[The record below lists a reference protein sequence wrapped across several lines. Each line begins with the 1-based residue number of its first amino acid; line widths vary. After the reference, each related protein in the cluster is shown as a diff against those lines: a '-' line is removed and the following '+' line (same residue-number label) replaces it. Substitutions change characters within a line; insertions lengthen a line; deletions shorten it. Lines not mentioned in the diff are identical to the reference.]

1 MSFIKDIFVAV
12 IGFIA
17 FGIFGICLIC
27 YYPFCVIKKFEEN
40 YVRKEFYKLSKFVMT
55 VVKFISKSFV
65 VEFKEKDTDGPCI
78 VVANHSSILDIV
90 TFCSVN
96 FKDAVFLSKGWPT
109 RIPLMNKY
117 LKAAGNVIFDEN
129 TSFEELC
136 SLVQKA
142 FNKNLKVIVFP
153 EGTRSE
159 DGTVKRFHKG
169 AFLIAQKLGVP
180 VLPICI
186 KGLDKTIKKN
196 SVIVRSCDVKIT
208 VLNKIFIEK
217 EEQVLDIT
225 RKTRQLIAE
234 EKEKQIIKNIDIKK
248 LMLHRPPMLL
258 VDKVLEVVNGEFA
271 RTLFEIKSDN
281 IFLDKNNVLKR
292 SAQIEI
298 MAQALAAAN
307 AYDSKINNKP
317 TQKGF
322 LVMLKNITFFA
333 DAKCGDVLECHINI
347 VDFIAQ
353 THIAKGKLFNQNGT
367 LLCEGEIRIYC
378 FD

>member
-1 MSFIKDIFVAV
+1 MGFIRDIFVAIV
-12 IGFIA
+12 GFIA
-17 FGIFGICLIC
+17 FGLFGLCLLC
-27 YYPFCVIKKFEEN
+27 YYPFCAFKKFEES
-40 YVRKEFYKLSKFVMT
+40 YVRNGFYNISMFVMT
-55 VVKFISKSFV
+55 VVKFVSKSFV
-65 VEFKEKDTDGPCI
+65 VEFKEKNTDGPCI

-90 TFCSVN
+90 VFCSVK

-142 FNKNLKVIVFP
+142 FDKNLKVIVFP

-169 AFLIAQKLGVP
+169 AFLLAQKLGVP
-180 VLPICI
+180 VLPVCV

-208 VLNKIFIEK
+208 VMNKIVIPD

-234 EKEKQIIKNIDIKK
+234 EKEK
-248 LMLHRPPMLL
+248 
-258 VDKVLEVVNGEFA
+258 
-271 RTLFEIKSDN
+271 
-281 IFLDKNNVLKR
+281 
-292 SAQIEI
+292 
-298 MAQALAAAN
+298 
-307 AYDSKINNKP
+307 
-317 TQKGF
+317 
-322 LVMLKNITFFA
+322 
-333 DAKCGDVLECHINI
+333 
-347 VDFIAQ
+347 
-353 THIAKGKLFNQNGT
+353 
-367 LLCEGEIRIYC
+367 
-378 FD
+378 

>member
-1 MSFIKDIFVAV
+1 MSFVKDIFVAV

-17 FGIFGICLIC
+17 FGIFGLCLIC
-27 YYPFCVIKKFEEN
+27 YYPVTVLKKFEEN
-40 YVRKEFYKLSKFVMT
+40 FIRKEFYRLSKFVMT
-55 VVKFISKSFV
+55 VVKFVSKSFV
-65 VEFKEKDTDGPCI
+65 VEFKEKNLEGPCI
-78 VVANHSSILDIV
+78 IVSNHSSILDIV
-90 TFCSVN
+90 VFSSVN

-136 SLVQKA
+136 SLVKKA
-142 FNKNLKVIVFP
+142 FDKNLKVIVFP

-180 VLPICI
+180 VLPVCV

-196 SVIVRSCDVKIT
+196 SVIVKSCDVKIT
-208 VLNKIFIEK
+208 VLEKIFVPD

-234 EKEKQIIKNIDIKK
+234 EMAKQSGEGINITK

-258 VDKVLEVVNGEFA
+258 VDKVHEIKGDFA
-271 RTLFEIKSDN
+271 RTSFEIKPDN
-281 IFLDKNNVLKR
+281 IFLNKNNVLER
-292 SAQIEI
+292 TAQIEI
-298 MAQALAAAN
+298 MAQALAASN
-307 AYDSKINNKP
+307 AYNSKINNKP

-333 DAKCGDVLECHINI
+333 DAKCGDILECHINI

-353 THIAKGKLFNQNGT
+353 THIAQGKLFNQEGT

>member
-1 MSFIKDIFVAV
+1 
-12 IGFIA
+12 
-17 FGIFGICLIC
+17 
-27 YYPFCVIKKFEEN
+27 
-40 YVRKEFYKLSKFVMT
+40 VMT

-65 VEFKEKDTDGPCI
+65 VEFKEKNTDGPCV

-90 TFCSVN
+90 VFSSVN

-142 FNKNLKVIVFP
+142 FDKNLKVIVFP

-180 VLPICI
+180 VLPVCV

-196 SVIVRSCDVKIT
+196 SVIVKSCDVKIT
-208 VLNKIFIEK
+208 VLEKIFVPD

-234 EKEKQIIKNIDIKK
+234 EMEK
-248 LMLHRPPMLL
+248 
-258 VDKVLEVVNGEFA
+258 
-271 RTLFEIKSDN
+271 
-281 IFLDKNNVLKR
+281 
-292 SAQIEI
+292 
-298 MAQALAAAN
+298 
-307 AYDSKINNKP
+307 
-317 TQKGF
+317 
-322 LVMLKNITFFA
+322 
-333 DAKCGDVLECHINI
+333 
-347 VDFIAQ
+347 
-353 THIAKGKLFNQNGT
+353 
-367 LLCEGEIRIYC
+367 
-378 FD
+378 

>member
-1 MSFIKDIFVAV
+1 
-12 IGFIA
+12 
-17 FGIFGICLIC
+17 
-27 YYPFCVIKKFEEN
+27 
-40 YVRKEFYKLSKFVMT
+40 MT
-55 VVKFISKSFV
+55 VVKFVSKSFV
-65 VEFKEKDTDGPCI
+65 VEFKEKNTDGPCI

-90 TFCSVN
+90 VFCSVK

-169 AFLIAQKLGVP
+169 AFLLAQKLGVP
-180 VLPICI
+180 VLPVCV

-208 VLNKIFIEK
+208 VMNKIVIPD

-234 EKEKQIIKNIDIKK
+234 EKEK
-248 LMLHRPPMLL
+248 
-258 VDKVLEVVNGEFA
+258 
-271 RTLFEIKSDN
+271 
-281 IFLDKNNVLKR
+281 
-292 SAQIEI
+292 
-298 MAQALAAAN
+298 
-307 AYDSKINNKP
+307 
-317 TQKGF
+317 
-322 LVMLKNITFFA
+322 
-333 DAKCGDVLECHINI
+333 
-347 VDFIAQ
+347 
-353 THIAKGKLFNQNGT
+353 
-367 LLCEGEIRIYC
+367 
-378 FD
+378 

>member
-1 MSFIKDIFVAV
+1 MSFVKDIFVAV

-17 FGIFGICLIC
+17 FGIFGLCLIC
-27 YYPFCVIKKFEEN
+27 YYPFCVLKKFEEN

-65 VEFKEKDTDGPCI
+65 VEFKEKNTDGPCV

-90 TFCSVN
+90 VFSSVN

-142 FNKNLKVIVFP
+142 FDKNLKVIVFP

-180 VLPICI
+180 VLPVCV

-208 VLNKIFIEK
+208 VMNKIVVPN

-234 EKEKQIIKNIDIKK
+234 EMAKQSGEGINITK

-258 VDKVLEVVNGEFA
+258 VDKVLEVDGDFA
-271 RTLFEIKSDN
+271 RTSFEIKPDN

-298 MAQALAAAN
+298 MAQALAASN
-307 AYDSKINNKP
+307 AFDSKQKNKP

-333 DAKCGDVLECHINI
+333 DAKCGDILECHINI

-353 THIAKGKLFNQNGT
+353 THIAQGKLFNQNGT

>member
-1 MSFIKDIFVAV
+1 MSFVKDIFVAV

-17 FGIFGICLIC
+17 FGIFGLCLIC
-27 YYPFCVIKKFEEN
+27 YYPFCVLKKFEEN

-65 VEFKEKDTDGPCI
+65 VEFKEKNTDGPCV

-90 TFCSVN
+90 VFSSVN

-142 FNKNLKVIVFP
+142 FDKNLKVIVFP

-180 VLPICI
+180 VLPVCV
-186 KGLDKTIKKN
+186 KGLDKTIKKK

-208 VLNKIFIEK
+208 VMNKIVVPD

-234 EKEKQIIKNIDIKK
+234 EMAKQSGEGINITK

-258 VDKVLEVVNGEFA
+258 VDKVLEVNGDFA
-271 RTLFEIKSDN
+271 RTSFEIKPDN

-298 MAQALAAAN
+298 MAQALAASN
-307 AYDSKINNKP
+307 AFDSKQKNKP

-333 DAKCGDVLECHINI
+333 DAKCGDILECHINI

-353 THIAKGKLFNQNGT
+353 THIAQGKLFNQAGT

>member
-1 MSFIKDIFVAV
+1 MSFVKDIFVAV

-17 FGIFGICLIC
+17 FGIFGLCLIC
-27 YYPFCVIKKFEEN
+27 YYPFCVLKKFEEN

-65 VEFKEKDTDGPCI
+65 VESKEKNTDGPCV

-90 TFCSVN
+90 VFSSVN

-142 FNKNLKVIVFP
+142 FDKNLKVIVFP

-180 VLPICI
+180 VLPVCV

-208 VLNKIFIEK
+208 VMNKIVVPD

-225 RKTRQLIAE
+225 RKTRQ
-234 EKEKQIIKNIDIKK
+234 
-248 LMLHRPPMLL
+248 PPMLL
-258 VDKVLEVVNGEFA
+258 VDKVLEVDGDFA
-271 RTLFEIKSDN
+271 KTSFEIKPDN

-298 MAQALAAAN
+298 MAQALAASN
-307 AYDSKINNKP
+307 AFDSKQKNKP

-333 DAKCGDVLECHINI
+333 DAKCGDILECHINI

-353 THIAKGKLFNQNGT
+353 THIAQGKLFNQTGT